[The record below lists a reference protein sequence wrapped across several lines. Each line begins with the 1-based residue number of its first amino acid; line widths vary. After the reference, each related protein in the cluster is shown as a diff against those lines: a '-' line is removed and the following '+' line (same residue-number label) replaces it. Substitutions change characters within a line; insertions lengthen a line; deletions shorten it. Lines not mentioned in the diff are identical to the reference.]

1 MTRHPKHPLHL
12 ADVVAAMPAT
22 RREILAALG
31 LTTMAHDRALGRAL
45 QRLRES
51 GRVRYAQVPDKQ
63 GGRVVWS
70 VIDCSGYIP
79 APRRILADVCRCRD
93 AECPD
98 RWTCERWI
106 KRRSGRVQQTT
117 FREVTNG

>member
-1 MTRHPKHPLHL
+1 MTRQPKHPLHL

-51 GRVRYAQVPDKQ
+51 GRVRYAQVPNKS

-70 VIDCSGYIP
+70 VIGCHAYIP
-79 APRRILADVCRCRD
+79 APRRMGADVCRCRD
-93 AECPD
+93 ASCPD
-98 RWTCERWI
+98 RATCERWI
-106 KRRSGRVQQTT
+106 KRHTGRSEQAT
-117 FREVTNG
+117 FRGVAE